1 MNLSGAV
8 RNTICPYLKS
18 SHVYEVKAISC
29 NTDYIYGQ
37 SGLIGP
43 RRSGATIRYIA
54 MLNERGMDAPK
65 VAQTC
70 LSPKNQRDI

>member
-1 MNLSGAV
+1 MNLSGAI

-18 SHVYEVKAISC
+18 SHVYEVKAMSC
-29 NTDYIYGQ
+29 NTEYIYRQ

-43 RRSGATIRYIA
+43 WRSGATIRYIA
-54 MLNERGMDAPK
+54 ILNERGMDAPT

-70 LSPKNQRDI
+70 LSPKSQRDI